1 MNELFTF
8 ITDMLFNSL
17 AFVFFLPIVFI
28 GFFLLPV
35 KWRSAWMLLASYYFY
50 FSWSYW
56 MGLLLIATTLFD
68 WCIGLKIQQDEKNK
82 KLYLYAS
89 LLFNLGLL
97 FGFKYFGSLNTFT
110 AFFGK
115 IDYLQ
120 DSSRLSAIAIP
131 IGISFYTFQSLSY
144 VFDVYNNKIAAEKNL
159 KNYALF
165 VAFFPQLVAGP
176 IERYQHLSSQFTFKI
191 KLHEVD
197 FKSAIQAIIF
207 GFFKKMVIADRVGE
221 YVDVIFKSPD
231 NFHPIFLLIGV
242 IGFTIQL
249 VCDFSGYTDIA
260 SGVAKLFG
268 IDLMI
273 NFKRPLLSKSIKAFW
288 QRHHISLMSWLRDYI
303 YFPLGG
309 NRTSKIKWLRNIFI
323 VFLLS
328 GLWHGAKA
336 NFLFWGFCVAIVY
349 LAEHFL
355 INKNKQNI
363 LKSSLS
369 HLYFIVMNGLLF
381 SIFRSKSLDDSL
393 HFLRRI
399 FNSSWLNPIHLQELF
414 SVLNQFSLWL
424 TLALVMLFFTKEIF
438 DEYTENQM
446 IKMNPHTQNLIHFG
460 LLILIFIA
468 GRFNTNLFIYFQF

>member
-1 MNELFTF
+1 LFTF

-17 AFVFFLPIVFI
+17 EFVFFLPIVFI

-35 KWRSAWMLLASYYFY
+35 KWRSAWVLLASYYFY

-68 WCIGLKIQQDEKNK
+68 WWIGLSIHQSGSNK
-82 KLYLYAS
+82 KRYLYAS
-89 LLFNLGLL
+89 LVFNLGLL
-97 FGFKYFGSLNTFT
+97 FGFKYFGSLESV
-110 AFFGK
+110 
-115 IDYLQ
+115 
-120 DSSRLSAIAIP
+120 SSLLGFNGITQHRSSFNAIAIP

-144 VFDVYNNKIAAEKNL
+144 VFDVYQGKIAAEKNL

-176 IERYQHLSSQFTFKI
+176 IERFQHLSSQFTFKI
-191 KLHEVD
+191 KWQEVD
-197 FKSAIQAIIF
+197 FKSAIQTMIF

-231 NFHPIFLLIGV
+231 KFHPLFLLIGI

-268 IDLMI
+268 VDLMV
-273 NFKRPLLSKSIKAFW
+273 NFKRPLLAKSIKTFW
-288 QRHHISLMSWLRDYI
+288 QRHHISLMNWLRDYI

-309 NRTSKIKWLRNIFI
+309 NKTNKIKWLRNIFV

-336 NFLFWGFCVAIVY
+336 HFLFWGFCVALVY

-355 INKNKQNI
+355 MHKNKQSI
-363 LKSSLS
+363 LKSSGS
-369 HLYFIVMNGLLF
+369 HLYFMMMNALLF
-381 SIFRSKSLDDSL
+381 SIFRSNSLEDSL
-393 HFLRRI
+393 QLFHCLF
-399 FNSSWLNPIHLQELF
+399 SSHWLTPIHIQDICSAL
-414 SVLNQFSLWL
+414 SQFTLLL
-424 TLALVMLFFTKEIF
+424 TLMMVIIYFTKEIL
-438 DEYTENQM
+438 DECVENKT
-446 IKMNPHTQNLIHFG
+446 IRLSPHLQTIFHFG
-460 LLILIFIA
+460 LLVLIFIA

>member
-1 MNELFTF
+1 
-8 ITDMLFNSL
+8 MLFNSL
-17 AFVFFLPIVFI
+17 AFVFFLPIIFM

-68 WCIGLKIQQDEKNK
+68 WWIGLRMHQNANNK
-82 KLYLYAS
+82 KSYLYAS

-97 FGFKYFGSLNTFT
+97 FGFKYFDSLDSFTSLFCFNEASQNNSSFNT
-110 AFFGK
+110 
-115 IDYLQ
+115 
-120 DSSRLSAIAIP
+120 IAIP

-144 VFDVYNNKIAAEKNL
+144 VFDVYQGKIAAEKNL

-176 IERYQHLSSQFTFKI
+176 IERFQHLSSQFTFKI
-191 KLHEVD
+191 KLQAVD
-197 FKSAIQAIIF
+197 FKSAIQTIIF

-221 YVDVIFKSPD
+221 YVDIIFKSPD
-231 NFHPIFLLIGV
+231 KFHPVFLLIGI

-268 IDLMI
+268 VDLMV
-273 NFKRPLLSKSIKAFW
+273 NFKRPMLAKSIKAFW
-288 QRHHISLMSWLRDYI
+288 QRHHISLMNWLRDYI

-309 NRTSKIKWLRNIFI
+309 SRTSKIKWIRNIFI

-336 NFLFWGFCVAIVY
+336 NFLFWGFCVALVY

-355 INKNKQNI
+355 INKNKQSI
-363 LKSSLS
+363 LKSSGS
-369 HLYFIVMNGLLF
+369 HLYFIIMNALLF
-381 SIFRSKSLDDSL
+381 SIFRSKSLEDSL
-393 HFLRRI
+393 QLLHRI
-399 FNSSWLNPIHLQELF
+399 FSTHWLTPVHFQDIF
-414 SVLNQFSLWL
+414 SVLNQFTLLL
-424 TLALVMLFFTKEIF
+424 TLMMVIIYFTKEIF
-438 DEYTENQM
+438 DEFAENKM
-446 IKMNPHTQNLIHFG
+446 IKVNSHLQNIFHFG
-460 LLILIFIA
+460 LLLLIFLA